1 MSFVEWAQ
9 QQKDAKKFGDIL
21 INTFSGCNKEQLSDV
36 DFVIDT
42 LLNKYDEDTLK
53 WIYSIEQNSVQQG
66 WKRFSNKNP
75 DSKGM

>member
-53 WIYSIEQNSVQQG
+53 WIYSIEPNSVQQG
-66 WKRFSNKNP
+66 WKRFNNKN
-75 DSKGM
+75 S